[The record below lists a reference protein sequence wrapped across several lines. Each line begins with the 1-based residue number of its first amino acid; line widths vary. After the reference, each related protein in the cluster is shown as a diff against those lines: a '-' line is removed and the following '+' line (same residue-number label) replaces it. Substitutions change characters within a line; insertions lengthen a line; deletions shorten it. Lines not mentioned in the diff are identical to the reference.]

1 MLESVARRLFQLAA
15 GLVLVMATLTPL
27 AECFDHWDNKSLPAN
42 DTELSTTA
50 WFVGVGIVLTLSKLL
65 RYVPVLARSSKRSS
79 DLHQAP
85 RELRPDNN
93 PLVPTGSPPLI
104 PLRI

>member
-1 MLESVARRLFQLAA
+1 
-15 GLVLVMATLTPL
+15 MATLTPL

-65 RYVPVLARSSKRSS
+65 RYIPVLALFSQHSRYF
-79 DLHQAP
+79 HQAP
-85 RELRPDNN
+85 LALRPERNN
-93 PLVPTGSPPLI
+93 PLEPTGSPPLI